1 MELTIK
7 GVIRRINQPQEF
19 ASGKRK
25 CEIHIELADQKF
37 EQIVPLEFWG
47 DDVDE
52 AMGLTVGSVIECK
65 CWLGGREWKKD
76 EDTPWRAFVSF
87 KVFDYSTPDPKSVK
101 ETVME
106 KANNNPAK
114 TDDFPF

>member
-25 CEIHIELADQKF
+25 CEIHIELAEQKF

-52 AMGLTVGSVIECK
+52 AI
-65 CWLGGREWKKD
+65 
-76 EDTPWRAFVSF
+76 A
-87 KVFDYSTPDPKSVK
+87 
-101 ETVME
+101 
-106 KANNNPAK
+106 
-114 TDDFPF
+114 